1 MKIEIQI
8 DSAIQEDKL
17 VIYTKQI
24 TDEIQKLIKKLE
36 NECIEVIT
44 GVYEEKIYILKPDD
58 INYFYAE
65 EQKILAKTTDKVIQV
80 KLKLYEIENI
90 LEEKGFLRI
99 SNSVIANINKIDNI
113 EMSFNGVMC
122 IRFKNGD
129 KEYSSRR
136 YVKKIKESLAL

>member
-8 DSAIQEDKL
+8 DSAIKEDKI
-17 VIYTKQI
+17 VIYAKEI
-24 TDEIQKLIKKLE
+24 TEEIQKIVKQLE
-36 NECIEVIT
+36 NEQIDVIT
-44 GVYEEKIYILKPDD
+44 GIYDEKIYILKPSE
-58 INYFYAE
+58 IHYFYSE
-65 EQKILAKTTDKVIQV
+65 NQKILAKSDKSIQV
-80 KLKLYEIENI
+80 KLKLYEIEEMFKN
-90 LEEKGFLRI
+90 KGFIRI
-99 SNSVIANINKIDNI
+99 SNSVIANINKIENI

>member
-8 DSAIQEDKL
+8 DSNIKEDKI
-17 VIYTKQI
+17 VIYAKEI
-24 TDEIQKLIKKLE
+24 TEEIQKIVKNLE
-36 NECIEVIT
+36 NEPIDVIT
-44 GVYEEKIYILKPDD
+44 GIYDEKIYILKPSE
-58 INYFYAE
+58 INYFYSE
-65 EQKILAKTTDKVIQV
+65 NQKILAKTLDKSVQV
-80 KLKLYEIENI
+80 KLKLYEIEDMFKN
-90 LEEKGFLRI
+90 KGFIRI
-99 SNSVIANINKIDNI
+99 SNSVIANINKIENI

>member
-8 DSAIQEDKL
+8 DSNIKEDKI
-17 VIYTKQI
+17 VIYAKEI
-24 TDEIQKLIKKLE
+24 TEEIQKIVKQLE
-36 NECIEVIT
+36 NEHIDVIT
-44 GVYEEKIYILKPDD
+44 GIYDEKIYILKPSE
-58 INYFYAE
+58 INYFYSE
-65 EQKILAKTTDKVIQV
+65 NQKILAKTDKLVQV
-80 KLKLYEIENI
+80 KLKLYEIEDMFKN
-90 LEEKGFLRI
+90 KGFIRI
-99 SNSVIANINKIDNI
+99 SNSVIANINKIENI

>member
-8 DSAIQEDKL
+8 DSTINEDKI
-17 VIYTKQI
+17 VIYAREI
-24 TDEIQKLIKKLE
+24 TDEVQKLVKQLE
-36 NECIEVIT
+36 NETIDVIT
-44 GVYEEKIYILKPDD
+44 GINNEKIYILKPSE
-58 INYFYAE
+58 IHYFYSE
-65 EQKILAKTTDKVIQV
+65 NQKILAKTTDKVIQI
-80 KLKLYEIENI
+80 KLKLYEIEEMLGN
-90 LEEKGFLRI
+90 KGFIRI

-136 YVKKIKESLAL
+136 YVKKIKEALAL

>member
-8 DSAIQEDKL
+8 DSNIKEDKI
-17 VIYTKQI
+17 VIYAKEI
-24 TDEIQKLIKKLE
+24 TEEIQKIVKQLE
-36 NECIEVIT
+36 NEHIDVIT
-44 GVYEEKIYILKPDD
+44 GIYDEKIYILKPSE
-58 INYFYAE
+58 IHYFYSE
-65 EQKILAKTTDKVIQV
+65 NQKILAKSDKSIQV
-80 KLKLYEIENI
+80 KLKLYEIEEMFKN
-90 LEEKGFLRI
+90 KGFIRI
-99 SNSVIANINKIDNI
+99 SNSVIANINKIENI